1 MTEFITE
8 INSDNFDE
16 LINKPLTLV
25 YTTAVWCGPCRAL
38 SPIVDEVSNQFKDTI
53 LIGKLDADSNTD
65 LVSKLGIRGI
75 PTIVFFK
82 DGVEVDRIS
91 GAQSKQT
98 LINLIDKHNTSTFS
112 TEDDF

>member
-1 MTEFITE
+1 MTE
-8 INSDNFDE
+8 INSENFDE

-38 SPIVDEVSNQFKDTI
+38 SPIVDEISNQFGDTI

-91 GAQSKQT
+91 GAQSKQNLT
-98 LINLIDKHNTSTFS
+98 NLISKYNTSTFS
-112 TEDDF
+112 TGEDF

>member
-1 MTEFITE
+1 MTEFMKE

-25 YTTAVWCGPCRAL
+25 YATAVWCGPCRAI
-38 SPIVDEVSNQFKDTI
+38 SPIVDDISNEFKDTI
-53 LIGKLDADSNTD
+53 LIGKLDADTNTEI
-65 LVSKLGIRGI
+65 LTKLGIRGI

-91 GAQSKQT
+91 GAQSKQN
-98 LINLIDKHNTSTFS
+98 LINLISKHNTSDFS
-112 TEDDF
+112 TGEDF